1 MLSDFIEKIIGDF
14 KNDPAY
20 KIESSYTV
28 GQLSRILLLRAMQ
41 IYRGIFRKVQCKS
54 VGGLIFCGRH
64 VTIMHGKNISVGKSL
79 IIEDGVYIDALSEEG
94 IILGDNVTI
103 AKYSILICTGVI
115 RKKGKGIQVGNNSAI
130 GAQSFI
136 GGQGGVCIGNDVIMG
151 PGVRI
156 FSENHIYKDKKDLIR
171 LQGESRKGV
180 AIGDNCWIG
189 ASSTILDGVTI
200 GNGCVI
206 AAGSVVTKD
215 IPSNSVAAGVPTK
228 VVKNR

>member
-1 MLSDFIEKIIGDF
+1 
-14 KNDPAY
+14 
-20 KIESSYTV
+20 
-28 GQLSRILLLRAMQ
+28 
-41 IYRGIFRKVQCKS
+41 
-54 VGGLIFCGRH
+54 
-64 VTIMHGKNISVGKSL
+64 MHGRNLNVGKSL

-94 IILGDNVTI
+94 IILGNNVTI
-103 AKYSILICTGVI
+103 AKQSILICTGVI
-115 RKKGKGIQVGNNSAI
+115 RKIGKGIQIGNNSAI

-136 GGQGGVCIGNDVIMG
+136 GGQGGVNIGNDVIMG

-156 FSENHIYKDKKDLIR
+156 FSENHIYKDKKELIR

-215 IPSNSVAAGVPTK
+215 IPSNSVAAGVPAK